1 MEARGFKPAYSHI
14 FRVFIF
20 NNFSE
25 NLKFS
30 ELDFCSDIMDGLDAM
45 GFETPSPV
53 QELAIPQIIN
63 NKDLIVCAQT
73 GTGKTAAYLLP
84 IMDKIQKHK
93 IEGFST
99 LILVPTRELA
109 LQIDQQMQG
118 FAYFLSISSLSVY
131 GGGDSS
137 VWEQQKT
144 GLMTGAD
151 IIIATPGRLI
161 SHLNLGYVNTK
172 QVKYLV
178 LDEADR
184 MLDMGFYEDLMQI
197 VNYLPKE
204 RQNLMFSAT
213 MPDQMRKL
221 ASTIM
226 VNPESINIAISKPAE
241 GILQAA
247 YMVYEPQ
254 KIPLIKTLLKDK
266 DVKSVIIFSSTKMNV
281 KAMTKELKRQKFAVE
296 SIHSD
301 LEQAEREEVLR
312 GFRNKKYQILVATDI
327 IARGIDIDSID
338 LVINFDVPNDAED
351 YVHRVGRTARAA
363 TEGVALTFITEKD
376 QLDFKNIEDLIEKEI
391 YKIPVPAELGEAPV
405 YNPKVRPKGGKKFFK
420 KRPFKKK

>member
-1 MEARGFKPAYSHI
+1 M
-14 FRVFIF
+14 
-20 NNFSE
+20 
-25 NLKFS
+25 KFS
-30 ELDFCSDIMDGLDAM
+30 EFDFCSDIMDGIDAM
-45 GFETPSPV
+45 GFDTPSPV
-53 QELAIPQIIN
+53 QELAIPQIID

-84 IMDKIQKHK
+84 IMDKIQKNK

-137 VWEQQKT
+137 VWDQQKT

-151 IIIATPGRLI
+151 VIIATPGRLI

-172 QVKYLV
+172 QVKHLI

-197 VNYLPKE
+197 VNHLPKE

-213 MPDQMRKL
+213 MPSQMRKL
-221 ASTIM
+221 ASSIM
-226 VNPESINIAISKPAE
+226 DNPESINIAISKPAA
-241 GILQAA
+241 GVLQAA
-247 YMVYEPQ
+247 YMVYDTQ
-254 KIPLIKTLLKDK
+254 KIPLIGSLLKDK

-296 SIHSD
+296 GIHSD
-301 LEQAEREEVLR
+301 LEQNEREEVLR

-338 LVINFDVPNDAED
+338 LVINFDVPHDAED

-363 TEGVALTFITEKD
+363 SEGVALTFITEKD
-376 QLDFKNIEDLIEKEI
+376 QLDFKHIEELIEQDV

-405 YNPKVRPKGGKKFFK
+405 YNPKAKRKGSHKPFK
-420 KRPFKKK
+420 KRPYKRK

>member
-1 MEARGFKPAYSHI
+1 MEAINLKKTQSHVSYYSY
-14 FRVFIF
+14 
-20 NNFSE
+20 NNSSE

-30 ELDFCSDIMDGLDAM
+30 ELDFCPDIMEGLDAM

-53 QELAIPQIIN
+53 QELAIPQIID

-84 IMDKIQKHK
+84 IMDKIQKYK

-131 GGGDSS
+131 GGGDSG
-137 VWEQQKT
+137 VWDQQKK

-151 IIIATPGRLI
+151 VIIATPGRLI

-172 QVKYLV
+172 QVKHLI

-197 VNYLPKE
+197 VNHLPKQ

-213 MPDQMRKL
+213 MPEQMRKL
-221 ASTIM
+221 ASSIM

-241 GILQAA
+241 GVLQAA
-247 YMVYEPQ
+247 YMLYDTQ
-254 KIPLIKTLLKDK
+254 KIPLIGTLLKDK
-266 DVKSVIIFSSTKMNV
+266 DVKSVIIFSSTKLNV

-296 SIHSD
+296 GIHSD
-301 LEQAEREEVLR
+301 LEQNEREEVLR
-312 GFRNKKYQILVATDI
+312 GFRNRKYQILVATDI

-338 LVINFDVPNDAED
+338 LVINFDVPRDAED

-363 TEGVALTFITEKD
+363 SEGVALTFITEKD
-376 QLDFKNIEDLIEKEI
+376 QMDFKNIEDLIEKEI
-391 YKIPVPAELGEAPV
+391 FKIPVPAELGEAPI
-405 YNPKVRPKGGKKFFK
+405 YNPKPKRKGPKTFFK

>member
-1 MEARGFKPAYSHI
+1 M
-14 FRVFIF
+14 
-20 NNFSE
+20 
-25 NLKFS
+25 KFS
-30 ELDFCSDIMDGLDAM
+30 ELDFCPDIMEGLDAM

-84 IMDKIQKHK
+84 IMDKIQKNK

-131 GGGDSS
+131 GGGDSG
-137 VWEQQKT
+137 VWDQQKT
-144 GLMTGAD
+144 GLMEGAD
-151 IIIATPGRLI
+151 VIIATPGRLI

-172 QVKYLV
+172 QVKHLI

-197 VNYLPKE
+197 VNHLPKV

-213 MPDQMRKL
+213 MPEQMRKL
-221 ASTIM
+221 AGSIM

-241 GILQAA
+241 GVLQAA

-254 KIPLIKTLLKDK
+254 KIPLIQTLLKDK

-281 KAMTKELKRQKFAVE
+281 KAMTKELKRQKFLVE
-296 SIHSD
+296 GIHSD
-301 LEQAEREEVLR
+301 LEQSEREEVLR

-363 TEGVALTFITEKD
+363 SEGVALTFITEKD
-376 QLDFKNIEDLIEKEI
+376 QLDFKSIENLIETDI
-391 YKIPVPAELGEAPV
+391 FKIPVPEELGEAPV
-405 YNPKVRPKGGKKFFK
+405 YNPKVRKKGPRKFFK
-420 KRPFKKK
+420 KKPFKKRKS

>member
-1 MEARGFKPAYSHI
+1 M
-14 FRVFIF
+14 
-20 NNFSE
+20 
-25 NLKFS
+25 KFS
-30 ELDFCSDIMDGLDAM
+30 ELDFCPDIMEGLDAM

-53 QELAIPQIIN
+53 QELAIPQIID

-84 IMDKIQKHK
+84 IMDKIQKNK

-131 GGGDSS
+131 GGGDSG
-137 VWEQQKT
+137 VWDQQKT
-144 GLMTGAD
+144 GLMEGAD
-151 IIIATPGRLI
+151 VIIATPGRLI

-172 QVKYLV
+172 QVKHLI

-197 VNYLPKE
+197 VNHLPKV

-213 MPDQMRKL
+213 MPEQMRKL
-221 ASTIM
+221 AGSIM

-241 GILQAA
+241 GVLQAA

-254 KIPLIKTLLKDK
+254 KIPLIQTLLKDK

-281 KAMTKELKRQKFAVE
+281 KAMTKELKRQKFLVE
-296 SIHSD
+296 GIHSD
-301 LEQAEREEVLR
+301 LEQSEREEVLR

-363 TEGVALTFITEKD
+363 SEGVALTFITEKD
-376 QLDFKNIEDLIEKEI
+376 QLDFKSIENLIETDI
-391 YKIPVPAELGEAPV
+391 FKIPVPEELGEAPV
-405 YNPKVRPKGGKKFFK
+405 YNPKVRKKGPRKFFK
-420 KRPFKKK
+420 KKPFKKRKS

>member
-1 MEARGFKPAYSHI
+1 M
-14 FRVFIF
+14 
-20 NNFSE
+20 
-25 NLKFS
+25 KFS
-30 ELDFCSDIMDGLDAM
+30 ELDFCPDIMEGLDAM

-53 QELAIPQIIN
+53 QELAIPQIID

-84 IMDKIQKHK
+84 IMDKIQKHQ
-93 IEGFST
+93 IDGFST

-137 VWEQQKT
+137 VWDQQKT

-151 IIIATPGRLI
+151 VIIATPGRLI

-172 QVKYLV
+172 QVKHLI

-184 MLDMGFYEDLMQI
+184 MLDMGFYDDLMQI
-197 VNYLPKE
+197 VNHLPKQ

-213 MPDQMRKL
+213 MPEQMRKL
-221 ASTIM
+221 ASSIM

-241 GILQAA
+241 GVLQAA

-254 KIPLIKTLLKDK
+254 KIPLIETLLKDK
-266 DVKSVIIFSSTKMNV
+266 DVKSVIIFSSTKLNV
-281 KAMTKELKRQKFAVE
+281 KAMTKELKRQKFKVE
-296 SIHSD
+296 GIHSD
-301 LEQAEREEVLR
+301 LEQNEREEVLR
-312 GFRNKKYQILVATDI
+312 GFRNRKYQILVATDI

-338 LVINFDVPNDAED
+338 LVINFDVPKDAED

-363 TEGVALTFITEKD
+363 SEGVALTFITEKD
-376 QLDFKNIEDLIEKEI
+376 QLDFKNIEDLIEKDI

-405 YNPKVRPKGGKKFFK
+405 YNPKVRKKGPKKFFK

>member
-1 MEARGFKPAYSHI
+1 M
-14 FRVFIF
+14 
-20 NNFSE
+20 
-25 NLKFS
+25 KFS
-30 ELDFCSDIMDGLDAM
+30 EFDFCPDIMDGLDAM

-53 QELAIPQIIN
+53 QELAIPQIID

-84 IMDKIQKHK
+84 IMDKIQRNK
-93 IEGFST
+93 IDGFST

-137 VWEQQKT
+137 VWDQQKT

-151 IIIATPGRLI
+151 VIIATPGRLI

-172 QVKYLV
+172 QVKHLI

-197 VNYLPKE
+197 VNHLPKV

-241 GILQAA
+241 GVLQAA
-247 YMVYEPQ
+247 YMVYDTQ
-254 KIPLIKTLLKDK
+254 KIPLIGTLLKDK
-266 DVKSVIIFSSTKMNV
+266 DVKSVIIFSSTKLNV
-281 KAMTKELKRQKFAVE
+281 KAMTKDLKRQKFAVE
-296 SIHSD
+296 GIHSD
-301 LEQAEREEVLR
+301 LEQNEREEVLR

-338 LVINFDVPNDAED
+338 LVINFDVPRDAED

-363 TEGVALTFITEKD
+363 SEGVALTFITEKD
-376 QLDFKNIEDLIEKEI
+376 QMDFKNIEDLIEKEV
-391 YKIPVPAELGEAPV
+391 YKIPVPSELGEAPV
-405 YNPKVRPKGGKKFFK
+405 YNPKARRKGPRKPFK

>member
-1 MEARGFKPAYSHI
+1 M
-14 FRVFIF
+14 
-20 NNFSE
+20 
-25 NLKFS
+25 KFS
-30 ELDFCSDIMDGLDAM
+30 EFDFCSDIMDGIDAM
-45 GFETPSPV
+45 GFDTPSPV
-53 QELAIPQIIN
+53 QELAIPQIID

-84 IMDKIQKHK
+84 IMDKIQKNK

-137 VWEQQKT
+137 VWDQQKT

-151 IIIATPGRLI
+151 VIIATPGRLI

-172 QVKYLV
+172 QVKHLI

-197 VNYLPKE
+197 VNHLPKE

-213 MPDQMRKL
+213 MPTQMRKL
-221 ASTIM
+221 ASSIM
-226 VNPESINIAISKPAE
+226 NNPESINIAISKPAA
-241 GILQAA
+241 GVLQAA
-247 YMVYEPQ
+247 YMVYDTQ
-254 KIPLIKTLLKDK
+254 KIPLIGSLLKDK
-266 DVKSVIIFSSTKMNV
+266 DVKSVIIFSATKMNV
-281 KAMTKELKRQKFAVE
+281 KAMAKELKRQKFAVE
-296 SIHSD
+296 GIHSD
-301 LEQAEREEVLR
+301 LEQNEREEVLR

-338 LVINFDVPNDAED
+338 LVINFDVPHDAED

-363 TEGVALTFITEKD
+363 SEGVALTFITEKD
-376 QLDFKNIEDLIEKEI
+376 QLDFKHIEDLIEQEV

-405 YNPKVRPKGGKKFFK
+405 YNPKERRKGPHKSFK

>member
-1 MEARGFKPAYSHI
+1 M
-14 FRVFIF
+14 
-20 NNFSE
+20 
-25 NLKFS
+25 KFS
-30 ELDFCSDIMDGLDAM
+30 ELDFCPDIMEGLDAM

-53 QELAIPQIIN
+53 QELAIPQIID

-84 IMDKIQKHK
+84 IMDKIQKHQ

-131 GGGDSS
+131 GGGDSG
-137 VWEQQKT
+137 VWDQQKT

-151 IIIATPGRLI
+151 VIIATPGRLI

-172 QVKYLV
+172 QVKHLI

-184 MLDMGFYEDLMQI
+184 MLDMGFYDDLMQI
-197 VNYLPKE
+197 VNHLPKQ

-213 MPDQMRKL
+213 MPEQMRKL
-221 ASTIM
+221 ASSIM
-226 VNPESINIAISKPAE
+226 VNPENINIAISKPAE
-241 GILQAA
+241 GVLQAA
-247 YMVYEPQ
+247 YMLYEPQ
-254 KIPLIKTLLKDK
+254 KIPLIESLLKDK
-266 DVKSVIIFSSTKMNV
+266 DVKSVIIFSSTKLNV
-281 KAMTKELKRQKFAVE
+281 KAMTKELKRQKFKVE
-296 SIHSD
+296 GIHSD
-301 LEQAEREEVLR
+301 LEQSEREEVLR
-312 GFRNKKYQILVATDI
+312 GFRNRKYQILVATDI

-338 LVINFDVPNDAED
+338 LVINFDVPKDAED

-363 TEGVALTFITEKD
+363 SEGVALTFITEKD

-405 YNPKVRPKGGKKFFK
+405 YNPKVRKKGPKKFFK

>member
-1 MEARGFKPAYSHI
+1 M
-14 FRVFIF
+14 
-20 NNFSE
+20 
-25 NLKFS
+25 KFS

-53 QELAIPQIIN
+53 QELAIPQIID

-84 IMDKIQKHK
+84 IMDKIQKNK

-131 GGGDSS
+131 GGGDAS
-137 VWEQQKT
+137 VWDQQKR
-144 GLMTGAD
+144 GLMDGAD
-151 IIIATPGRLI
+151 VIIATPGRLI

-172 QVKYLV
+172 QVKHLI

-197 VNYLPKE
+197 VGHLPKE

-213 MPDQMRKL
+213 MPEQMRKL
-221 ASTIM
+221 AGSIM
-226 VNPESINIAISKPAE
+226 VNPENINIAISKPAE
-241 GILQAA
+241 GVLQAA
-247 YMVYEPQ
+247 YMVYDTQ
-254 KIPLIKTLLKDK
+254 KIPLIQSLLKNK
-266 DVKSVIIFSSTKMNV
+266 DVKSVIIFSSTKLNV
-281 KAMTKELKRQKFAVE
+281 KAMTKELKRQKFSVE
-296 SIHSD
+296 GIHSD
-301 LEQAEREEVLR
+301 LEQSEREEVLR

-338 LVINFDVPNDAED
+338 LVINFDVPRDAED

-363 TEGVALTFITEKD
+363 SEGVALTFITEKD
-376 QLDFKNIEDLIEKEI
+376 QLDFKSIEDLIEKQI
-391 YKIPVPAELGEAPV
+391 FKIPVPSELGEAPI
-405 YNPKVRPKGGKKFFK
+405 YNPQSKRRGPKKNFK
-420 KRPFKKK
+420 RRPFKKR

>member
-1 MEARGFKPAYSHI
+1 MEARKLKKTQSHI
-14 FRVFIF
+14 SEYSYY
-20 NNFSE
+20 NFSE
-25 NLKFS
+25 SLKFS
-30 ELDFCSDIMDGLDAM
+30 EFDFCPDIMDGLDSM

-53 QELAIPQIIN
+53 QELAIPQIID

-84 IMDKIQKHK
+84 IMDKIQRNK

-137 VWEQQKT
+137 VWDQQKT

-151 IIIATPGRLI
+151 VIIATPGRLI

-172 QVKYLV
+172 QVKHLI

-197 VNYLPKE
+197 VNHLPKE

-213 MPDQMRKL
+213 MPEQMRKL

-241 GILQAA
+241 GVLQAA
-247 YMVYEPQ
+247 YMVYDTQ
-254 KIPLIKTLLKDK
+254 KIPLIGTLLKDK

-281 KAMTKELKRQKFAVE
+281 KAMAKELKRQKFAVE
-296 SIHSD
+296 GIHSD
-301 LEQAEREEVLR
+301 LEQNEREEVLR

-338 LVINFDVPNDAED
+338 LVINFDVPRDAED

-363 TEGVALTFITEKD
+363 SEGVALTFITEKD
-376 QLDFKNIEDLIEKEI
+376 QMDFKNIEDLIEKEV

-405 YNPKVRPKGGKKFFK
+405 YNPKARRKGPKKIFK